1 MASLPGSYYPWNCKA
16 VRFPTCSSLRCE
28 TNSADR
34 GHWSSA
40 KFLISSPEIASLS
53 WGQMKIQDSTKIYKG
68 CKVQPGGSWAG
79 NQRDTELSTPSTLEY
94 LGKEGTDVR
103 ALQADQA
110 VKEDNALVTQGARV
124 GGVFHSTC

>member
-16 VRFPTCSSLRCE
+16 VRFPTSIWDRSSV
-28 TNSADR
+28 DR
-34 GHWSSA
+34 GRWSSV

-79 NQRDTELSTPSTLEY
+79 AQRETELSTPSTLEY
-94 LGKEGTDVR
+94 LGEEGTDVR
-103 ALQADQA
+103 ALQTEQA

-124 GGVFHSTC
+124 GRVFHSTC